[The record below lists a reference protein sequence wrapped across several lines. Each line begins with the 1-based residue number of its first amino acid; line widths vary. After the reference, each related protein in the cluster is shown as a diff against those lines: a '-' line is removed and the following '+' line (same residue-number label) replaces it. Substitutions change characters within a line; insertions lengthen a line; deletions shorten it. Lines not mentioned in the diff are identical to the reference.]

1 MRRIALAG
9 AAVTAGLAVAA
20 SATGCGPGPG
30 RALAGTPEMAGGP
43 PAPVSSGQL
52 NHSVARAYAFLN
64 LMMDRY
70 AAGSTPR
77 LVQSFTGGVLGEQ
90 GFTSSVTYD
99 DALVIDAY
107 LAEGTRAG
115 RARAEVIG
123 DGLLYVQAHDPAHD
137 GRIRA
142 AYAPSP
148 LLGPGDVDATDPAT
162 LTGNMAWAGQ
172 ALAQLYAATGA
183 AAYLDGAEAIGNWV
197 QAHCHDDRGPGGYT
211 GGETAGGQK
220 IEWKSTEHNIDLYAL
235 FTLLAR
241 ETGAQVWSAR
251 AAWARRFI
259 AAMWDGHQDHF
270 YVGTTGDG
278 VTPNKAELPEDINS
292 WSFLALRDP
301 AYAGSVTW
309 IERNLAVSAGGFSG
323 VSYCTADRSG
333 VWFEGTA
340 HLADALEFRGDP
352 GDDALAARYLAGL
365 YDAQAHGPNGD
376 GLGII
381 AASKDGLSDC
391 AGGSYY
397 ASLHTGTTA
406 WYILAAKKVDP
417 FFPIPQPGLSPR

>member
-1 MRRIALAG
+1 M
-9 AAVTAGLAVAA
+9 
-20 SATGCGPGPG
+20 
-30 RALAGTPEMAGGP
+30 
-43 PAPVSSGQL
+43 
-52 NHSVARAYAFLN
+52 
-64 LMMDRY
+64 
-70 AAGSTPR
+70 
-77 LVQSFTGGVLGEQ
+77 
-90 GFTSSVTYD
+90 
-99 DALVIDAY
+99 IDAY

-162 LTGNMAWAGQ
+162 LAGNMAWAGQ

-220 IEWKSTEHNIDLYAL
+220 IEWKSTEHNIDLYVL

-270 YVGTTGDG
+270 DVGTTGDG